1 MLRFMGDMAEAK
13 FEDETSANIPIM
25 QSLNSSLGRSHKKYQ
40 TQLAVLPEK
49 ASRSEH
55 YKLIQQTL
63 KRKSKLP
70 QDLRRLNEL
79 NDETEFYQH
88 WLSTRSNNLKK
99 VHFIIGHGILR
110 PRLRYVFKI
119 QMVGPVR
126 LY

>member
-1 MLRFMGDMAEAK
+1 MGDMAEAK
-13 FEDETSANIPIM
+13 FDDESSANVPIM
-25 QSLNSSLGRSHKKYQ
+25 QSINSSLGRSHTKYAPKK
-40 TQLAVLPEK
+40 TELPSVRV
-49 ASRSEH
+49 SRSEH

-70 QDLRRLNEL
+70 QDLRRLNEM

-110 PRLRYVFKI
+110 PRLR
-119 QMVGPVR
+119 
-126 LY
+126 

>member
-1 MLRFMGDMAEAK
+1 MGDMAEAK
-13 FEDETSANIPIM
+13 FEDETSANVPIM
-25 QSLNSSLGRSHKKYQ
+25 QSLNTSLGRSHNKYQ
-40 TQLAVLPEK
+40 TKKAGQLPVTV
-49 ASRSEH
+49 SRSEH

-110 PRLRYVFKI
+110 PRLR
-119 QMVGPVR
+119 
-126 LY
+126 